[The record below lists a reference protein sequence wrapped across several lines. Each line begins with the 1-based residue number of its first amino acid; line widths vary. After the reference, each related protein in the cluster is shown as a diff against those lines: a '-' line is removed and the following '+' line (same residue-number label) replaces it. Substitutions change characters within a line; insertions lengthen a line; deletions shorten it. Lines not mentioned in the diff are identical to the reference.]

1 MINGLF
7 NNTTIP
13 ILSEAT
19 SFAQARHNVLAG
31 NLANLDVPGYQVR
44 DLSTETF
51 QERLSD
57 VIRARREG
65 NQPLTNGAG
74 TGDSR
79 DLMQGVHD
87 SMKAIVRHDDV
98 NVGIEQQVLE
108 ISKNQFLH
116 NMAITVMGSQFRLL
130 QAIVSERL

>member
-7 NNTTIP
+7 DNTTIP

-19 SFAQARHNVLAG
+19 NFAQARHNVLAG
-31 NLANLDVPGYQVR
+31 NLANLDVPGYQAR

-51 QERLSD
+51 QESLAEAIHAS
-57 VIRARREG
+57 RE
-65 NQPLTNGAG
+65 NHQPLTSGIWS
-74 TGDSR
+74 GDSYDPMER
-79 DLMQGVHD
+79 VRD
-87 SMKAIVRHDDV
+87 SMKTVVRHDDV

-116 NMAITVMGSQFRLL
+116 NVAITVMGSQFRLL
-130 QAIVSERL
+130 QAMISERL

>member
-7 NNTTIP
+7 DNTTIP

-51 QERLSD
+51 QERLAEAIQAS
-57 VIRARREG
+57 RETH
-65 NQPLTNGAG
+65 QPLTGG
-74 TGDSR
+74 LMTGDSQ
-79 DLMQGVHD
+79 DPMQRVRD

-98 NVGIEQQVLE
+98 NVGIEHQVLE

-130 QAIVSERL
+130 QTVISERL

>member
-7 NNTTIP
+7 DNTTIP
-13 ILSEAT
+13 ILGEAT

-31 NLANLDVPGYQVR
+31 NLANLDVPGYEVR

-51 QERLSD
+51 QERLAEA
-57 VIRARREG
+57 IQARRESH
-65 NQPLTNGAG
+65 QPVASGVWSSDS
-74 TGDSR
+74 GDA
-79 DLMQGVHD
+79 MQRVRD
-87 SMKAIVRHDDV
+87 SMKSIVRHDDV

-116 NMAITVMGSQFRLL
+116 NLAITVMGSQFRLL
-130 QAIVSERL
+130 QTIVSERL